1 MVLLLSEDLTVP
13 GGKMH
18 VDVYDV
24 PAIRELVMCVSGNVR
39 SNVKFFADY
48 YTTGKIPKDKL
59 PSTSVNCALAQY
71 EGTWGRFC
79 ARGCIL
85 DDGRARLSL
94 ISPQAIQ
101 TGYTS
106 ECHISYAF

>member
-1 MVLLLSEDLTVP
+1 MLLLSEDLTVP
-13 GGKMH
+13 GGKMR
-18 VDVYDV
+18 VEVYDMS
-24 PAIRELVMCVSGNVR
+24 AIRELVMRVSGNVK
-39 SNVKFFADY
+39 STSKLFNDY
-48 YTTGKIPKDKL
+48 YTTGKIPNDKL

-79 ARGCIL
+79 ARACIL
-85 DDGRARLSL
+85 DDGHARLSL
-94 ISPQAIQ
+94 IAPQSIQ

>member
-1 MVLLLSEDLTVP
+1 MVP
-13 GGKMH
+13 GGKMD
-18 VDVYDV
+18 VLVYDI
-24 PAIRELVMCVSGNVR
+24 PAIRELVMRVTGNVK
-39 SNVKFFADY
+39 STAKFFVDY

-79 ARGCIL
+79 ARACIV

-94 ISPQAIQ
+94 IAPQAIQ

-106 ECHISYAF
+106 ECRISYAF

>member
-1 MVLLLSEDLTVP
+1 MLLLSEDLTVP
-13 GGKMH
+13 GGKMR
-18 VDVYDV
+18 VEVYDI
-24 PAIRELVMCVSGNVR
+24 PATRELVMRVSGNVSSSSR
-39 SNVKFFADY
+39 FFSDY
-48 YTTGKIPKDKL
+48 YATGKIPKDKL

-94 ISPQAIQ
+94 ISPQAIT

-106 ECHISYAF
+106 ECRISYAF

>member
-1 MVLLLSEDLTVP
+1 MLLLSEDLNVP
-13 GGKMH
+13 GGKMR
-18 VDVYDV
+18 VEVYDM
-24 PAIRELVMCVSGNVR
+24 PAIRELVMRVSGNVSSTNR
-39 SNVKFFADY
+39 FFQDY

-79 ARGCIL
+79 ARGCIV

-94 ISPQAIQ
+94 IAPQSIT

>member
-1 MVLLLSEDLTVP
+1 MLLLSESLTVP
-13 GGKMH
+13 GGKMR
-18 VDVYDV
+18 VEVYDI
-24 PAIRELVMCVSGNVR
+24 PAIRELVMRVDGNVK
-39 SNVKFFADY
+39 STGKFFNDY

-79 ARGCIL
+79 ARGCIASN
-85 DDGRARLSL
+85 GSVRLSL
-94 ISPQAIQ
+94 IAPQAIQ

>member
-1 MVLLLSEDLTVP
+1 MLLLSEDLAVP
-13 GGKMH
+13 GGKMS
-18 VDVYDV
+18 VEVYDV
-24 PAIRELVMCVSGNVR
+24 PAIRELVMRFSGNVK
-39 SNVKFFADY
+39 STGKFFADY

-85 DDGRARLSL
+85 SDGRTRLSL

-106 ECHISYAF
+106 ECRISYAF

>member
-1 MVLLLSEDLTVP
+1 MLLLSEDLTIT
-13 GGKMH
+13 GGNIR
-18 VDVYDV
+18 VDVYDI
-24 PAIRELVMCVSGNVR
+24 PAIKELVMRVNGHFSTT
-39 SNVKFFADY
+39 VKFFQDY
-48 YTTGKIPKDKL
+48 YTTNKIPKDKL
-59 PSTSVNCALAQY
+59 PSVSVNCALPAY

-94 ISPQAIQ
+94 MVPQAMN